1 MRTFRASTAF
11 AVLLLLPRNVSAR
24 EPAAQPANRHAPNQ
38 PYQAEFLITNIQTLA
53 NGTTITHKTKRIQ
66 ARDAEGRQVTI
77 SITVPPLVEGPAEVD
92 GQMSDPRDGSAT
104 FWISRTHEAWVHELP
119 PPEER
124 HGCWEGPG
132 FTRTYDYSPPHR
144 RSGSADPGPATVAE
158 SLGTKLVFGIQAE
171 GVRRTT
177 TIPKGQMG
185 NDAPLVT
192 TREDW
197 WDRPLNLVIQS
208 ETDDPIKG
216 KTTWTL
222 RSLKVGDPDPALFK
236 PPADY
241 KVIVQHMQKVP
252 CEKLESG
259 KP

>member
-1 MRTFRASTAF
+1 MHIQRFCT
-11 AVLLLLPRNVSAR
+11 LLLALTTPVSFR
-24 EPAAQPANRHAPNQ
+24 LAAQSGKKPVVPQ
-38 PYQAEFLITNIQTLA
+38 PYQAEFLITSVQTLA
-53 NGTTITHKTKRIQ
+53 NGTTITHKTRRIE
-66 ARDAEGRQVTI
+66 ARDADGRQVTI
-77 SITVPPLVEGPAEVD
+77 SISVSPIGGGPSEVD

-104 FWISRTHEAWVHELP
+104 FWMSRTHEAWIHELP
-119 PPEER
+119 PPEQR
-124 HGCWEGPG
+124 HGCWQGPG
-132 FTRTYDYSPPHR
+132 YARNYGY
-144 RSGSADPGPATVAE
+144 GPAQHRTDSAGSGRTVVAE
-158 SLGTKLVFGIQAE
+158 NLGTRIVHGIEAE

-192 TREDW
+192 TREEW

-208 ETDDPIKG
+208 ETDDPIRG
-216 KTTWTL
+216 KSSWTL
-222 RSLKVGDPDPALFK
+222 LSLKLGEPDPALFK

-252 CEKLESG
+252 CTDLESG